1 MVEWII
7 ALGAI
12 AVILLACAVAM
23 ANRLDKMFEDIKKL
37 EQANADL
44 RYSVKFL
51 KDENKRLQNRVYV
64 TPESHDVT
72 RLKLEILQKQ
82 ERIEALQVKLKR
94 QHQLLNQKWGDSKC
108 L

>member
-23 ANRLDKMFEDIKKL
+23 ANRIDKMFEDIKKL
-37 EQANADL
+37 EQLNADL
-44 RYSVKFL
+44 IYSIKLL
-51 KDENKRLQNRVYV
+51 KVENKRLQNRVYV